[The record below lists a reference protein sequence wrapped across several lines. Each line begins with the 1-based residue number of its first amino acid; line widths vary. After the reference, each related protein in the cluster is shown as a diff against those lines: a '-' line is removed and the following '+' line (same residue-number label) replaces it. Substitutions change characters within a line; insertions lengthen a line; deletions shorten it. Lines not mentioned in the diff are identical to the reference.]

1 METSASTASPTAS
14 AVTPPLDLSK
24 ALPYLLATYRWSLR
38 TTLAVSHLAY
48 RLSKS
53 AALLAH
59 SSVFS
64 HVVSATLYLCAPLI
78 VFASVVLQAF
88 VIAPYNTI
96 TWILDL
102 VYPVY
107 VLVGVACIVGGI
119 VGGIA
124 RLAAQ
129 FAVEQCVPEEVQGAQ
144 QSPRSVEK
152 QRSRPARP
160 R

>member
-1 METSASTASPTAS
+1 METSAASASPTAD

-24 ALPYLLATYRWSLR
+24 ALPYLLVAYHWSTR
-38 TTLAVSHLAY
+38 TALAGLQLAY

-64 HVVSATLYLCAPLI
+64 HVFSATLYRCAPLI
-78 VFASVVLQAF
+78 VFASLVVQAC

-102 VYPVY
+102 VYQVY

-129 FAVEQCVPEEVQGAQ
+129 FAVEQCVPGEVQGAQ

-152 QRSRPARP
+152 QRIRPARP

>member
-1 METSASTASPTAS
+1 METSAATASPTAD

-24 ALPYLLATYRWSLR
+24 ALPYLLAAYRWSAR
-38 TTLAVSHLAY
+38 TALTGFHLAY

-59 SSVFS
+59 SSFFS
-64 HVVSATLYLCAPLI
+64 HVVAATLYLCAPLI
-78 VFASVVLQAF
+78 VFGSLVLQAF

-96 TWILDL
+96 TWVLDL
-102 VYPVY
+102 AYPVY

-119 VGGIA
+119 VGGVA

-129 FAVEQCVPEEVQGAQ
+129 FAVEQCVPGEVQVAQ
-144 QSPRSVEK
+144 SSARSIEK
-152 QRSRPARP
+152 QRSRPTRP

>member
-1 METSASTASPTAS
+1 METSATTASPTAS

-24 ALPYLLATYRWSLR
+24 ALPYLLAIYRWSTR
-38 TTLAVSHLAY
+38 TALASFHLAY

-59 SSVFS
+59 SSFFS
-64 HVVSATLYLCAPLI
+64 HVVGATLYLCAPLI
-78 VFASVVLQAF
+78 VFGSLVFQAF
-88 VIAPYNTI
+88 VIAPYTTI

-102 VYPVY
+102 AYPVY

-119 VGGIA
+119 VGGVA

-129 FAVEQCVPEEVQGAQ
+129 FAVEQSVPGEVQGAQ
-144 QSPRSVEK
+144 ATLRSVEK